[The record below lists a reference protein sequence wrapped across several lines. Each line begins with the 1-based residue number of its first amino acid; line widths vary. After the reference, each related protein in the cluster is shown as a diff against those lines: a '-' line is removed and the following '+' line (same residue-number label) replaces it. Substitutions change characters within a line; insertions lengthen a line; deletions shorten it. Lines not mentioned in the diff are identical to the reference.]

1 MISLGIET
9 SCDETSIGIV
19 NNDEIIINLIYTQKF
34 HREFGGVVPEIASR
48 AHLQK
53 LLPLLKKALKKSNLS
68 FNDID
73 VISAT
78 AGPGLIGALIVG
90 YCFGRA
96 ACYSTKKPFIPVN
109 HIDGHLYSVFLS
121 HAKPTFPYISLLVSG
136 GNTALYLIDD
146 FYKVKLLGSTVD
158 DAAGEAFDKVGKL
171 LGMNYPAGSEIE
183 NAASLGD
190 ENFVSFPIS
199 SLSEKYNFSFSGIK
213 TSVLRFIQKEFP
225 NGLNKNDIN
234 NIAASFQKAV
244 VTALVDKLALAVS
257 EYKVKNLAVVG
268 GVAANTYLKKKIK
281 EKFDPTEFTIS
292 IPDLELC
299 TDNGAMIAYAGL
311 KSFETKAF
319 ELNLITEPFPN

>member
-9 SCDETSIGIV
+9 SCDETSVGIV
-19 NNDEIIINLIYTQKF
+19 DNGEIIVNLVYTQKF

-53 LLPLLKKALKKSNLS
+53 LLPLLKKALTQSNLS
-68 FNDID
+68 FTDID

-121 HAKPTFPYISLLVSG
+121 QTKPTFPYISLLVSG

-171 LGMNYPAGSEIE
+171 LGMNYPAGTEVE

-190 ENFVSFPIS
+190 EHFVSFPIS
-199 SLSEKYNFSFSGIK
+199 SLSEKFNFSFSGIK

-311 KSFETKAF
+311 KSFETKAL